1 MKIGWLHYS
10 IASQSGVETVICRS
24 ARALLEAENDLQ
36 IRFVGRAGSLIKQW
50 LAMAPGRVS
59 HADVP
64 EMGLLASAE
73 TPREGRL
80 ALAGRIEERLRAEIP
95 GCETLVIEN
104 ASVGAHPAFNL
115 AVARLVASPPAG
127 VERFVFRVHDM
138 VFHRQA
144 NFEAVKSL
152 AAQAGL
158 AEASAR
164 HILFPDTQR
173 TLHLTVSRA
182 DAFTL
187 YTLGLESSRIRCLPN
202 FVDES
207 IAGGEALAGQFRA
220 ELEARGLAKPGEKL
234 LVYAV
239 RAVPRKNLSEALL
252 LVRLLNLL
260 SAGHGGVPHA
270 LQPEGP
276 FRLIVPLTPEE
287 PKFRRY
293 NEVLGEFI
301 GRNDFEATIG
311 LGGLVAPRGH
321 PGNDGGRQA
330 AAFGVAEMYA
340 ASAAAI
346 TTSALEGFG
355 FGFLE
360 PWCAG
365 RVAIGRRLPV
375 VDDFIRAGMRMDH
388 FYRRLA
394 VDNRDFWWMGEPP
407 APLFA
412 PVSNEFSEEN
422 MRIRLE
428 FVRTLDSGARLGH
441 FLTENRWRIER
452 MLEAL
457 VRPARLIAHNRER
470 ALEAYSPKRL
480 LPRLQAALAGRPDPA
495 PEE

>member
-24 ARALLEAENDLQ
+24 TRALLDAGNDLH
-36 IRFVGRAGSLIKQW
+36 IRFVGKAGELINHW

-73 TPREGRL
+73 TPRAGRL
-80 ALAGRIEERLRAEIP
+80 ALAGRIEERLRTEIA
-95 GCETLVIEN
+95 GCETVVVEN

-115 AVARLVASPPAG
+115 AIARLVGSPPSG
-127 VERFVFRVHDM
+127 VARFVFRVHDM
-138 VFHRQA
+138 VFYRRA
-144 NFEAVKSL
+144 NFEAIKAL
-152 AAQAGL
+152 AAEAGL

-164 HILFPDTQR
+164 HILFPDTPR

-202 FVDES
+202 FVDDTL
-207 IAGGEALAGQFRA
+207 ADGEPLAGQFRA
-220 ELEARGLAKPGEKL
+220 KLEERGWARPGEKL

-260 SAGHGGVPHA
+260 SSGHGGIPHA
-270 LQPEGP
+270 MQPEGP

-293 NEVLGEFI
+293 TEVLGEFVS
-301 GRNDFEATIG
+301 RNDFEATLG
-311 LGGLVAPRGH
+311 LGGLVAPRSH
-321 PGNDGGRQA
+321 PGNQGGKTE
-330 AAFGVAEMYA
+330 AAFGVAELYA
-340 ASAAAI
+340 ASAAAV

-394 VDNRDFWWMGEPP
+394 VDNRDFWWLGEPP

-412 PVSNEFSEEN
+412 PVSNEFGEEG
-422 MRIRLE
+422 MKARLE
-428 FVRTLDSGARLGH
+428 FVRTLDSGPRLGH

-457 VRPARLIAHNRER
+457 VRPARLVNHNRER
-470 ALEAYSPKRL
+470 ALEIYSPKKL
-480 LPRLQAALAGRPDPA
+480 LPRLQAALTGRPDPA
-495 PEE
+495 PDA